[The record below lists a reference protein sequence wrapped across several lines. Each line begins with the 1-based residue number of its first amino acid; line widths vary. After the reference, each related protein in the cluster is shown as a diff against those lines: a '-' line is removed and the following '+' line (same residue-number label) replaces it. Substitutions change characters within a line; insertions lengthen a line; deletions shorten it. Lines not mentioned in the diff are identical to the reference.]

1 MPCVAR
7 LPPIPM
13 RCFASLQSS
22 LKEGEGDRVG
32 RTKPPRVISSDPR
45 GCGGLAEGQGLLSV
59 LRDGSP
65 AWGTAGSVQARS
77 RGRES
82 QTPFHFHQLDAQS
95 EGTAQ
100 RALLRGDLL
109 KPGAFSPSRADKC
122 GTEARNRPVQP
133 CASTARE
140 PANTSG
146 SWVQ

>member
-22 LKEGEGDRVG
+22 LKEGEGNRVG

-82 QTPFHFHQLDAQS
+82 QTPLHFHQLDAQS

-100 RALLRGDLL
+100 RALMAAAVGGFIEAGGIFALPGRQMWHRGEE
-109 KPGAFSPSRADKC
+109 PPRA
-122 GTEARNRPVQP
+122 AP
-133 CASTARE
+133 CEHSA
-140 PANTSG
+140 
-146 SWVQ
+146 